1 MAREGR
7 PFLMNIQSDAI
18 TRERFDLYRETMAE
32 AGYDAETIART
43 VAQCWAWRNVVVADT
58 DAAAEAI
65 GVPAFLS
72 MREHLNSTRRR
83 LNTTS

>member
-1 MAREGR
+1 M
-7 PFLMNIQSDAI
+7 
-18 TRERFDLYRETMAE
+18 
-32 AGYDAETIART
+32 
-43 VAQCWAWRNVVVADT
+43 VADT

-83 LNTTS
+83 LNTASEQAPMEASARAARDTVANG